1 MWVLENFIEELK
13 TVKGQRNALFIALV
27 VLLVIMF
34 RSCSGD
40 TDIEKFKYEQNIAAL
55 RDSVRTYET
64 KNGDLVSEKTALIT
78 DKSELKKYNDE
89 LNKEIKHIKDNPI
102 IIKKVSVEMI
112 HDTIYAET
120 IIDSNGIVFN
130 KDSSVK
136 VVPFRWDI
144 DSTYS
149 KGNFRRIGGK
159 YIISIDTS
167 MNVRSKDFVITHD
180 ELGLSFT
187 TGITE
192 NEDDRV
198 EIFIKS
204 NYPNFKAV
212 KIDGALFDPRE
223 SKVIKKFFPPK
234 RWGVGVYGG
243 YGIYI
248 DPGKFTAGTGLTFG
262 VGISYNVFQWRVR
275 K

>member
-1 MWVLENFIEELK
+1 MWILESFIEELK
-13 TVKGQRNALFIALV
+13 TIKGQRNALFIALV
-27 VLLVIMF
+27 VLLVIIF

-89 LNKEIKHIKDNPI
+89 LSKEVKNLKDNPI
-102 IIKKVSVEMI
+102 IVKKVSVEII
-112 HDTIYAET
+112 HDTIYVDPQ
-120 IIDSNGIVFN
+120 IDSSAIVYN
-130 KDSSVK
+130 ADSSIK
-136 VVPFRWDI
+136 VVPFKWS
-144 DSTYS
+144 DSTRYD
-149 KGNFRRIGGK
+149 KNNFRNIGGK
-159 YIISIDTS
+159 YIVTVDTN
-167 MNVRSKDFVITHD
+167 MNVRSKDFVIIND

-234 RWGVGVYGG
+234 RWGVGVFGG

-248 DPGKFTAGTGLTFG
+248 DPDNFRAGTGVTFG
-262 VGISYNVFQWRVR
+262 VGVSYDLLQWRG

>member
-1 MWVLENFIEELK
+1 MWILESFIEELK
-13 TVKGQRNALFIALV
+13 TIKGQRNALFIALV
-27 VLLVIMF
+27 VLLVIIF

-64 KNGDLVSEKTALIT
+64 KNGELVSEKTALIT
-78 DKSELKKYNDE
+78 DKSDLKKYNDE

-112 HDTIYAET
+112 HDTIYAEAK
-120 IIDSNGIVFN
+120 IDSNGIVFN
-130 KDSSVK
+130 KDSSIK
-136 VVPFRWDI
+136 IIPFRWDI

-149 KGNFRRIGGK
+149 EGNFRRIGGK
-159 YIISIDTS
+159 YIISVDTS

-234 RWGVGVYGG
+234 RWGVGVFGG

-248 DPGKFTAGTGLTFG
+248 DPDNFRAGTGVTFG
-262 VGISYNVFQWRVR
+262 VGVSYDLLQWRG

>member
-1 MWVLENFIEELK
+1 MWVLESFIEELK
-13 TVKGQRNALFIALV
+13 TVKGQRNALFIGLV
-27 VLLVIMF
+27 VALVIMF

-89 LNKEIKHIKDNPI
+89 LSKEVKNLKDNPI
-102 IIKKVSVEMI
+102 IVKKVSVEII
-112 HDTIYAET
+112 HDTIYVDPQ
-120 IIDSNGIVFN
+120 IDSSAIVYN
-130 KDSSVK
+130 ADSSIK
-136 VVPFRWDI
+136 VVPFKWS
-144 DSTYS
+144 DSTRYD
-149 KGNFRRIGGK
+149 KNNFRNIGGK
-159 YIISIDTS
+159 YIVTVDTN
-167 MNVRSKDFVITHD
+167 MNVRSKDFVIIND

-234 RWGVGVYGG
+234 RWGVGVFGG

-248 DPGKFTAGTGLTFG
+248 DPDNFRAGTGVTFG
-262 VGISYNVFQWRVR
+262 VGVSYDLLQWRG

>member
-1 MWVLENFIEELK
+1 
-13 TVKGQRNALFIALV
+13 
-27 VLLVIMF
+27 
-34 RSCSGD
+34 
-40 TDIEKFKYEQNIAAL
+40 
-55 RDSVRTYET
+55 
-64 KNGDLVSEKTALIT
+64 
-78 DKSELKKYNDE
+78 
-89 LNKEIKHIKDNPI
+89 
-102 IIKKVSVEMI
+102 MI
-112 HDTIYAET
+112 HDTIYAEAK
-120 IIDSNGIVFN
+120 IDSNGIVFN
-130 KDSSVK
+130 KDSSIK
-136 VVPFRWDI
+136 IIPFRWDI

-149 KGNFRRIGGK
+149 EGNFRRIGGK
-159 YIISIDTS
+159 YIISVDTS

-234 RWGVGVYGG
+234 RWGVGVFGG

-248 DPGKFTAGTGLTFG
+248 DPDNFRAGTGVTFG
-262 VGISYNVFQWRVR
+262 VGVSYDLLQWRG

>member
-1 MWVLENFIEELK
+1 MWVLESFIEELK

-27 VLLVIMF
+27 VALVIMF

-112 HDTIYAET
+112 HDTIYAEA

-130 KDSSVK
+130 EDSSVK
-136 VVPFRWDI
+136 VIPFKWDI

-167 MNVRSKDFVITHD
+167 MNVRSKDFIITHD

-234 RWGVGVYGG
+234 RWGVGVFAG

-248 DPGKFTAGTGLTFG
+248 DSNNFRAGTGVTFG
-262 VGISYNVFQWRVR
+262 VGVSYDLLQWRG

>member
-1 MWVLENFIEELK
+1 MWVLESFIEELK
-13 TVKGQRNALFIALV
+13 TVKGQRNALFIGLV
-27 VLLVIMF
+27 VVLVIMF

-89 LNKEIKHIKDNPI
+89 LSKEVKNLKDNPI
-102 IIKKVSVEMI
+102 IVKKVSVEII
-112 HDTIYAET
+112 HDTIYVDPQ
-120 IIDSNGIVFN
+120 IDSSAIVYN
-130 KDSSVK
+130 ADSSIK
-136 VVPFRWDI
+136 VVPFKWS
-144 DSTYS
+144 DSTRYD
-149 KGNFRRIGGK
+149 KNNFRNIGGK
-159 YIISIDTS
+159 YIVTVDTN
-167 MNVRSKDFVITHD
+167 MNVRSKDFVIIND

-234 RWGVGVYGG
+234 RWGVGVFGG

-248 DPGKFTAGTGLTFG
+248 DPDNFRAGTGVTFG
-262 VGISYNVFQWRVR
+262 VGISYDLLQWRG

>member
-1 MWVLENFIEELK
+1 MWVLESFIEELK
-13 TVKGQRNALFIALV
+13 TVKGQRNALFIGLV
-27 VLLVIMF
+27 VVLVIMF

-89 LNKEIKHIKDNPI
+89 LSKEVKNLKDNPI
-102 IIKKVSVEMI
+102 IVKKVSVEII
-112 HDTIYAET
+112 HDTIYVDPQ
-120 IIDSNGIVFN
+120 IDSSAIVYN
-130 KDSSVK
+130 ADSSIK
-136 VVPFRWDI
+136 VVPFKWS
-144 DSTYS
+144 DSTRYD
-149 KGNFRRIGGK
+149 KNNFRNIGGK
-159 YIISIDTS
+159 YIVTVDTN
-167 MNVRSKDFVITHD
+167 MNVRSKDFVIIND

-234 RWGVGVYGG
+234 RWGVGVFGG

-248 DPGKFTAGTGLTFG
+248 DPDNFRAGTGVTFG
-262 VGISYNVFQWRVR
+262 VGVSYDLLQWRG

>member
-1 MWVLENFIEELK
+1 MWVLESFIEELK
-13 TVKGQRNALFIALV
+13 TVKGQRNALFIGLV
-27 VLLVIMF
+27 VVLVIMF

-89 LNKEIKHIKDNPI
+89 LSKEVKNLKDNPI
-102 IIKKVSVEMI
+102 IVKKVSVEII
-112 HDTIYAET
+112 HDTIYVDPQ
-120 IIDSNGIVFN
+120 IDSSAIVYN
-130 KDSSVK
+130 ADSSIK
-136 VVPFRWDI
+136 VVPFKWS
-144 DSTYS
+144 DSTRYD
-149 KGNFRRIGGK
+149 KNNFRNIGGK
-159 YIISIDTS
+159 YIVTVDTN
-167 MNVRSKDFVITHD
+167 MNVRSKDFVIIND
-180 ELGLSFT
+180 EIGMSFT

-198 EIFIKS
+198 EIFVKS
-204 NYPNFKAV
+204 DYPNFKAV

-234 RWGVGVYGG
+234 RWGVGVFGG

-248 DPGKFTAGTGLTFG
+248 DPDNFRAGTGVTFG
-262 VGISYNVFQWRVR
+262 VGVSYDLLQWRG

>member
-1 MWVLENFIEELK
+1 MWILESFIEELK
-13 TVKGQRNALFIALV
+13 TIKGQRNALFIALV
-27 VLLVIMF
+27 VLLVIIF

-78 DKSELKKYNDE
+78 DKSDLKKYNDE

-112 HDTIYAET
+112 HDTIYAEAK
-120 IIDSNGIVFN
+120 IDSNGIVFN
-130 KDSSVK
+130 KDSSIK
-136 VVPFRWDI
+136 IIPFRWDI

-149 KGNFRRIGGK
+149 EGNFRRIGGK
-159 YIISIDTS
+159 YIISVDTS

-234 RWGVGVYGG
+234 RWGVGVFGG

-248 DPGKFTAGTGLTFG
+248 DPDNFRAGTGVTFG
-262 VGISYNVFQWRVR
+262 VGVSYDLFQW
-275 K
+275 KGK

>member
-1 MWVLENFIEELK
+1 MWVLESFIEELK
-13 TVKGQRNALFIALV
+13 TVKGQRNALFIGLV
-27 VLLVIMF
+27 VVLVIMF

-89 LNKEIKHIKDNPI
+89 LSKEVKNLKDNPI
-102 IIKKVSVEMI
+102 IVKKVSVEII
-112 HDTIYAET
+112 HDTIYVDPQ
-120 IIDSNGIVFN
+120 IDSSAIVYN
-130 KDSSVK
+130 ADSSIK
-136 VVPFRWDI
+136 VVPFKWS
-144 DSTYS
+144 DSTRYD
-149 KGNFRRIGGK
+149 KNNFRNIGGK
-159 YIISIDTS
+159 YIVTVDTN
-167 MNVRSKDFVITHD
+167 MNVRSKDFVIIND
-180 ELGLSFT
+180 EIGMSFT

-198 EIFIKS
+198 EIFVKS
-204 NYPNFKAV
+204 DYPNFKAV

-234 RWGVGVYGG
+234 RWGIGVFGG

-248 DPGKFTAGTGLTFG
+248 DPDNFRAGTGVTFG
-262 VGISYNVFQWRVR
+262 VGLSYDLLQWRG

>member
-13 TVKGQRNALFIALV
+13 TVKGQRNALFIGLV
-27 VLLVIMF
+27 VVLVIMF

-78 DKSELKKYNDE
+78 DKSDLKKYNDE

-102 IIKKVSVEMI
+102 IIKKVSVEMV

-130 KDSSVK
+130 EDSSVK

-149 KGNFRRIGGK
+149 KGNFRRVGGK
-159 YIISIDTS
+159 YIISVDTS
-167 MNVRSKDFVITHD
+167 MNVMSKDFVITHD

-204 NYPNFKAV
+204 NYPNFNAV

-234 RWGVGVYGG
+234 RWGVGVFGG

-248 DPGKFTAGTGLTFG
+248 DPDNLRAGTGVTFG
-262 VGISYNVFQWRVR
+262 VGVSYDLLQWRA

>member
-1 MWVLENFIEELK
+1 MWILESFIEELK
-13 TVKGQRNALFIALV
+13 TIKGQRNALFIALV
-27 VLLVIMF
+27 VLLVIIF

-78 DKSELKKYNDE
+78 DKSDLKKYNDE

-112 HDTIYAET
+112 HDTIYAEAK
-120 IIDSNGIVFN
+120 IDSNGIVFN
-130 KDSSVK
+130 KDSSIK
-136 VVPFRWDI
+136 IIPFRWDI

-149 KGNFRRIGGK
+149 EGNFRRIGGK
-159 YIISIDTS
+159 YIISVDTS

-234 RWGVGVYGG
+234 RWGVGVFGG

-248 DPGKFTAGTGLTFG
+248 DPDNFRAGTGVTFG
-262 VGISYNVFQWRVR
+262 VGVSYDLLQWRG

>member
-1 MWVLENFIEELK
+1 MWVLESFIEELK
-13 TVKGQRNALFIALV
+13 TVKGQRNALFIGLV
-27 VLLVIMF
+27 VVLVIMF

-89 LNKEIKHIKDNPI
+89 LSKEVKNLKDNPI
-102 IIKKVSVEMI
+102 IVKKVSVEII
-112 HDTIYAET
+112 HDTIYVDPQ
-120 IIDSNGIVFN
+120 IDSSAIVYN
-130 KDSSVK
+130 ADSSIK
-136 VVPFRWDI
+136 VVPFKWS
-144 DSTYS
+144 DSTRYD
-149 KGNFRRIGGK
+149 KNNFRNIGGK
-159 YIISIDTS
+159 YIVTVDTN
-167 MNVRSKDFVITHD
+167 MNVRSKDFVIIND
-180 ELGLSFT
+180 EIGMSFT

-198 EIFIKS
+198 EIFVKS
-204 NYPNFKAV
+204 DYPNFKAV

-234 RWGVGVYGG
+234 RWGVGVFGG

-248 DPGKFTAGTGLTFG
+248 DPDNFRAGTGVTFG
-262 VGISYNVFQWRVR
+262 VGLSYDLLQWRG

>member
-1 MWVLENFIEELK
+1 MWILESFIEELK

-27 VLLVIMF
+27 VVLVIMF

-112 HDTIYAET
+112 HDTIYAEA

-130 KDSSVK
+130 EDSSVK
-136 VVPFRWDI
+136 VIPFKWDI

-159 YIISIDTS
+159 YIISVDTS

-234 RWGVGVYGG
+234 RWGVGVFAG

-248 DPGKFTAGTGLTFG
+248 DSDNFRAGTGVTFG
-262 VGISYNVFQWRVR
+262 VGVSYDLLQW
-275 K
+275 KGK

>member
-1 MWVLENFIEELK
+1 MWILESFIEELK
-13 TVKGQRNALFIALV
+13 TIKGQRNALFIALV
-27 VLLVIMF
+27 VLLVIIF

-78 DKSELKKYNDE
+78 DKSDLKKYNDE

-112 HDTIYAET
+112 HDTIYAEAK
-120 IIDSNGIVFN
+120 IDSNGIVFN
-130 KDSSVK
+130 KDSSIK
-136 VVPFRWDI
+136 IIPFRWDI

-149 KGNFRRIGGK
+149 EGNFRRIGGK
-159 YIISIDTS
+159 YIISVDTS

-234 RWGVGVYGG
+234 RWGIGVFGG

-248 DPGKFTAGTGLTFG
+248 DPDNFRAGTGITFG
-262 VGISYNVFQWRVR
+262 VGVSYDLLQWRG

>member
-1 MWVLENFIEELK
+1 MWVIESFIEELK

-27 VLLVIMF
+27 VALVIMF
-34 RSCSGD
+34 RSCGGD

-112 HDTIYAET
+112 HDTIYAEAM
-120 IIDSNGIVFN
+120 IDSNGIVFN
-130 KDSSVK
+130 EDSSVK
-136 VVPFRWDI
+136 VVPFKWDI

-234 RWGVGVYGG
+234 RWGVGVFGG

-248 DPGKFTAGTGLTFG
+248 DPDNFRAGTGVTFG
-262 VGISYNVFQWRVR
+262 VGLSYDLLQWRG

>member
-1 MWVLENFIEELK
+1 MWVLESFIEELK
-13 TVKGQRNALFIALV
+13 TVKGQRNALFIGLV
-27 VLLVIMF
+27 VVLVIMF
-34 RSCSGD
+34 RSCGGD

-112 HDTIYAET
+112 HDTIYAEAM
-120 IIDSNGIVFN
+120 IDSNGIVFN
-130 KDSSVK
+130 EDSSVK
-136 VVPFRWDI
+136 VVPFKWDI

-234 RWGVGVYGG
+234 RWGVGVFGG

-248 DPGKFTAGTGLTFG
+248 DPDNFRAGTGVTFG
-262 VGISYNVFQWRVR
+262 VGLSYDLLQWRG

>member
-1 MWVLENFIEELK
+1 MWVLESFIEELK
-13 TVKGQRNALFIALV
+13 TVKGQRNALFIGLV
-27 VLLVIMF
+27 VALVIMF
-34 RSCSGD
+34 RSCGGD

-78 DKSELKKYNDE
+78 DKSDLKKYNDE
-89 LNKEIKHIKDNPI
+89 LNEEIKHIKDNPI
-102 IIKKVSVEMI
+102 IIKQVSVEMI
-112 HDTIYAET
+112 HDTIYAEPM
-120 IIDSNGIVFN
+120 IDSNGIEFN
-130 KDSSVK
+130 EDSSVK
-136 VVPFRWDI
+136 VIPFRWDI

-149 KGNFRRIGGK
+149 EGNFRRIGGK
-159 YIISIDTS
+159 YIISVDTS

-234 RWGVGVYGG
+234 RWGVGVFGG

-248 DPGKFTAGTGLTFG
+248 DPDNFRAGTGVTFG
-262 VGISYNVFQWRVR
+262 VGLSYDLLQWRG